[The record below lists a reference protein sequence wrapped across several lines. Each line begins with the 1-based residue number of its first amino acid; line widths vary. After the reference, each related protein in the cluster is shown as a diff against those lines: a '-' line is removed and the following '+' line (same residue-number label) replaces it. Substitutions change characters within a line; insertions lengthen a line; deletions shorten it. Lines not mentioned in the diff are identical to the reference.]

1 MKKRKKENLKFSAN
15 NVIILEGTVE
25 TEFKYDHYF
34 ENQWFYVFTIASRRP
49 SGTSDYIQC
58 SVNKSVIGK
67 KQNLIGK
74 KVRIIG
80 KFNSYGDYI
89 NGKRRKLYQVV
100 VLSLEIIPEKEVDE
114 NKIILLGKV
123 LNTSKVKTTS
133 SGRNVENIQVSIRNN
148 SGKNNSFPVVIWKD
162 LVEDDRKI
170 KPEMHIKI
178 VGRIEAKKGTILDS
192 KGNLIN
198 FYKVVTKKVDF
209 IKKFE

>member
-1 MKKRKKENLKFSAN
+1 M
-15 NVIILEGTVE
+15 
-25 TEFKYDHYF
+25 
-34 ENQWFYVFTIASRRP
+34 
-49 SGTSDYIQC
+49 
-58 SVNKSVIGK
+58 
-67 KQNLIGK
+67 
-74 KVRIIG
+74 
-80 KFNSYGDYI
+80 
-89 NGKRRKLYQVV
+89 
-100 VLSLEIIPEKEVDE
+100 
-114 NKIILLGKV
+114 